1 MSDVSK
7 VSDITHKYRDYS
19 GQQEKKQ
26 TDALG
31 KDAFLN
37 LLVTQLKNQDPLNP
51 MDDREFIAQMA
62 QFSSL
67 EQMQNL
73 NTTLATSQATILEHI
88 TQMNNNFVK
97 SQTNIVD
104 QLIKINEGLR
114 KLNGEESEIPEE
126 DDKVEEGTEENE
138 ETEKVEP

>member
-1 MSDVSK
+1 MSDISK
-7 VSDITHKYRDYS
+7 VNDTTHKYRDYS
-19 GQQEKKQ
+19 GNQEKKQ

-51 MDDREFIAQMA
+51 MDDRDFIAQMA

-73 NTTLATSQATILEHI
+73 NTTLTNTQSSVFAIFAISSIKSFTKRGSCSQSSIGPPGI
-88 TQMNNNFVK
+88 
-97 SQTNIVD
+97 S
-104 QLIKINEGLR
+104 R
-114 KLNGEESEIPEE
+114 
-126 DDKVEEGTEENE
+126 
-138 ETEKVEP
+138 

>member
-1 MSDVSK
+1 MSDISK
-7 VSDITHKYRDYS
+7 VNDTTHKYRDYS
-19 GQQEKKQ
+19 GNQEKKQ

-51 MDDREFIAQMA
+51 MDDRDFIAQMA

-73 NTTLATSQATILEHI
+73 NTTLTNTQSSIMEHI

-104 QLIKINEGLR
+104 QLVKINEGLR
-114 KLNGEESEIPEE
+114 KLTGENPEVPE
-126 DDKVEEGTEENE
+126 VPKEGDKVEEGTD
-138 ETEKVEP
+138 KIKP